1 MISLIKKKQEKYEMK
16 ITNKLMLIAFLM
28 LLVFVPLMAQEVVDP
43 GGDMNIEDVIL
54 YLTPFIVFGVGQLVK
69 WVKPKITGTWLL
81 ILLGSSSGVLA
92 FLTSLADT
100 PGVPWYFKLGY
111 GLLAV
116 FGHQFYKQIKSGN

>member
-1 MISLIKKKQEKYEMK
+1 MISLRKKEKYEMK
-16 ITNKLMLIAFLM
+16 KTNILMIIAFLM
-28 LLVFVPLMAQEVVDP
+28 LLLIVPVVAQEVVDP

-81 ILLGSSSGVLA
+81 ILLGSSSGILA

-100 PGVPWYFKLGY
+100 PPDVAWYFKLGY

-116 FGHQFYKQIKSGN
+116 VGHQFYKQIKSGN